1 MIIHLSLRIEL
12 LEEFPL
18 PFPLQIKQENMIQQ
32 NYSWREQIEELIL
45 SNNSVCFLS
54 SQKLQSLSYQVVEF
68 AQTQKIRVL
77 MTTTEDC
84 KPLKER
90 NQTDGFV
97 SLPLDSSVLKT
108 VLRKVNPL
116 KKTYNC
122 ALTLLSFCPNCP
134 DDKIN
139 YFLCHPL
146 NWALTDLSFQFDH
159 RIRKGDNL
167 EQVQI
172 QLNVWQVDVV
182 VLDGRCLDD
191 PNYYVQSLSKQFR
204 LAELPLVTL
213 NLKISK
219 AANRVKN
226 LSVFPCLNTCNQ
238 QNI

>member
-1 MIIHLSLRIEL
+1 LIIHLSLRIEL

-18 PFPLQIKQENMIQQ
+18 PLPLQTKQENMIQQ

-45 SNNSVCFLS
+45 SHNNSVCFLS
-54 SQKLQSLSYQVVEF
+54 SQKLQSLSYQVVAF

-84 KPLKER
+84 QPLKER

-97 SLPLDSSVLKT
+97 SLPLDSSVFKT

-116 KKTYNC
+116 KKTYNR
-122 ALTLLSFCPNCP
+122 ALTLLSLCPNCP
-134 DDKIN
+134 DNKIN
-139 YFLCHPL
+139 SCLCPPL

-159 RIRKGDNL
+159 RICKGDNL

-182 VLDGRCLDD
+182 VLDRRCLDE
-191 PNYYVQSLSKQFR
+191 PNYYV
-204 LAELPLVTL
+204 
-213 NLKISK
+213 
-219 AANRVKN
+219 
-226 LSVFPCLNTCNQ
+226 
-238 QNI
+238 